1 MDTIALQE
9 QLWDDVHDV
18 MPLLNTDPEVI
29 LAKGQTHYLC
39 HKRNC
44 FSPYDGPVDFIPDAF
59 QAFYRDTDPID
70 VEIRSG
76 AYGSVRFFPAAEL
89 QQQQEAYEV
98 TPEMFVF
105 ASVNGDP
112 IFLSDGVVY
121 TYAHGCKGVP
131 WEMLS
136 KDLSS
141 FFQELL

>member
-1 MDTIALQE
+1 MFESFVQKALAQ
-9 QLWDDVHDV
+9 D
-18 MPLLNTDPEVI
+18 
-29 LAKGQTHYLC
+29 
-39 HKRNC
+39 KRNC

-59 QAFYRDTDPID
+59 QTFYRDTDPID

-98 TPEMFVF
+98 TPEMIVF

>member
-1 MDTIALQE
+1 MFESFVQKALAQ
-9 QLWDDVHDV
+9 D
-18 MPLLNTDPEVI
+18 
-29 LAKGQTHYLC
+29 
-39 HKRNC
+39 KRNC

-59 QAFYRDTDPID
+59 QAFY
-70 VEIRSG
+70 SG

>member
-1 MDTIALQE
+1 MS
-9 QLWDDVHDV
+9 
-18 MPLLNTDPEVI
+18 
-29 LAKGQTHYLC
+29 
-39 HKRNC
+39 KRNC

-70 VEIRSG
+70 VEVRSG

-89 QQQQEAYEV
+89 QQQQEAYEA

-121 TYAHGCKGVP
+121 TYAHGCKGGP

>member
-1 MDTIALQE
+1 MFESFVQKALAQ
-9 QLWDDVHDV
+9 D
-18 MPLLNTDPEVI
+18 
-29 LAKGQTHYLC
+29 
-39 HKRNC
+39 KRNC

-131 WEMLS
+131 WECS
-136 KDLSS
+136 QGS
-141 FFQELL
+141 FFLLSRASLIHVTLRLCCCSLS